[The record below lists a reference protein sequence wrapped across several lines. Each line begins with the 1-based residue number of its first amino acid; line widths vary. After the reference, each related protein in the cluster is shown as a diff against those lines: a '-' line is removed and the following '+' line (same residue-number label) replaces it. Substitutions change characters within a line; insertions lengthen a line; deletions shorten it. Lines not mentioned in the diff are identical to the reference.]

1 MKKFY
6 VIYCVTGL
14 QGCEHYSSLMEASRA
29 ADLRLRLTGVPWY
42 VRELASR

>member
-14 QGCEHYSSLMEASRA
+14 QGCKRYTSLMEASQA
-29 ADLRLRLTGVPWY
+29 ANLRLRLTGVPWY
-42 VRELASR
+42 VRELVSR